1 MKEMSEPN
9 SLQKSQQV
17 GDVIQGDTIILDGEG
32 KFPKRLII
40 ICQHGERREYR
51 IIKTRKGGYILN
63 S

>member
-1 MKEMSEPN
+1 MKEIIEPY
-9 SLQKSQQV
+9 LAQKSQQLR
-17 GDVIQGDTIILDGEG
+17 DLIEGDTIILDGEG

-40 ICQHGERREYR
+40 ICQHGEKREYR